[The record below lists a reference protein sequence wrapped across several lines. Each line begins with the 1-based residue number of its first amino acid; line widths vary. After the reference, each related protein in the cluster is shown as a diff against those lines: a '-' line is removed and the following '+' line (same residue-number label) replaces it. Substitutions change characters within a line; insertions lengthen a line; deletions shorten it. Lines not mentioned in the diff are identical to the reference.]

1 MASEMKKR
9 DRVFAALN
17 GDEVDRVPVSAWWHD
32 FPSEW
37 SAKSLAEATI
47 EAYENYDWDWIKLNP
62 RASYYAEI
70 WGAEFEPNP
79 DRQPDMTK
87 PAFTSATAMSRIKP
101 ADLRNGVIREQ
112 IDSVK
117 LVSKKVKGG
126 APLVQTVFSPL
137 ASLSR
142 MAGST
147 KFIQRMIREEPAA
160 VHKALAAVTQ
170 TLARYSAA
178 CVKAGADGIF
188 FATVEWGSAD
198 VISLTAYN
206 KFARPYD
213 LEVLAAVEGAPFN
226 ILHVCR
232 SNNHLLDL
240 IDYPVVAF
248 NWATQDTTNPSPAE
262 VLTKTDK
269 AVIGGASQDSVVP
282 NGTPAEVVKEAHR
295 SILDARSP
303 RFLLSPGCAIP
314 PTTPEKNLRALAQA
328 ASP

>member
-1 MASEMKKR
+1 MAGEMEKR
-9 DRVFAALN
+9 ERVFAAVS

-32 FPSEW
+32 FPREW

-47 EAYENYDWDWIKLNP
+47 EAFESFDWDWVKLNP
-62 RASYYAEI
+62 RASYYGEI
-70 WGAEFEPNP
+70 WGAEFRPNS

-87 PAFTSATAMSRIKP
+87 PAFTSAKEMARVKP
-101 ADLRNGVIREQ
+101 VDLRNSILREQ
-112 IDSVK
+112 IGSVK
-117 LVSKKVKGG
+117 LVASKLKG
-126 APLVQTVFSPL
+126 ATPLVQTVFAPL

-160 VHKALAAVTQ
+160 VEKALKAVTH

-178 CVKAGADGIF
+178 CIKAGADGIF

-198 VISLTAYN
+198 VISATAYDR
-206 KFARPYD
+206 FARPYD
-213 LEVLAAVEGAPFN
+213 LEVLDAVADAPFN

-240 IDYPVVAF
+240 LDYPVAAF

-269 AVIGGASQDSVVP
+269 AVIGGASHETVVP

-295 SILDARSP
+295 SILDARST
-303 RFLLSPGCAIP
+303 RFLLSPGCAVP

>member
-1 MASEMKKR
+1 MASEMTKR
-9 DRVFAALN
+9 DRVFAALK

-32 FPSEW
+32 FPREW
-37 SAKSLAEATI
+37 SAESLAEATI
-47 EAYENYDWDWIKLNP
+47 EAYETYDWDWVKLNP
-62 RASYYAEI
+62 RASYYGEI
-70 WGAEFEPNP
+70 WGAEFQPNS

-101 ADLRNGVIREQ
+101 ADPRNAVLRDQ

-117 LVSKKVKGG
+117 LVSASLKGR

-137 ASLSR
+137 AALSR

-147 KFIQRMIREEPAA
+147 KFMQRMIREEPAA
-160 VHKALAAVTQ
+160 VHKALSAVTT

-178 CVKAGADGIF
+178 CVNAGADGIF
-188 FATVEWGSAD
+188 FATVEWGSSD
-198 VISLTAYN
+198 VISLSAYN

-213 LEVLAAVEGAPFN
+213 LEVLAAVADSPLN

-240 IDYPVVAF
+240 IDYPVAAF

-269 AVIGGASQDSVVP
+269 AVIGGASHETVIP

-303 RFLLSPGCAIP
+303 RFLLSPGCAVP

>member
-1 MASEMKKR
+1 MATEMKKR
-9 DRVFAALN
+9 DRVFAALK
-17 GDEVDRVPVSAWWHD
+17 GDELDRVPVSAWWHD
-32 FPSEW
+32 FPREW

-47 EAYENYDWDWIKLNP
+47 EAYETYDWDWIKLNP
-62 RASYYAEI
+62 RASYYAEV
-70 WGAEFEPNP
+70 WGAEFEPHD

-87 PAFTSATAMSRIKP
+87 PAFTSATALSRIEP
-101 ADLRNGVIREQ
+101 ADLRNGVLREQ
-112 IDSVK
+112 ISSVK
-117 LVSKKVKGG
+117 LVAEQLKGRI
-126 APLVQTVFSPL
+126 PLVQTVFSPL

-147 KFIQRMIREEPAA
+147 RFVQRMIREEPNA
-160 VHKALAAVTQ
+160 VHKALAAVTA
-170 TLARYSAA
+170 TLAKYSAA
-178 CVKAGADGIF
+178 CVSAGADGIF

-198 VISLTAYN
+198 VMSASAY
-206 KFARPYD
+206 KKIARPYD
-213 LEVLAAVEGAPFN
+213 LEVLAAVGDAPFN

-232 SNNHLLDL
+232 SKNHLLEL
-240 IDYPVVAF
+240 IDYPVAAF
-248 NWATQDTTNPSPAE
+248 NWATQDSTNPSPAE

-269 AVIGGASQDSVVP
+269 AVIGGASQDTVLP

>member
-1 MASEMKKR
+1 MAGEMKKR
-9 DRVFAALN
+9 DRVFAALK

-32 FPSEW
+32 FPREW
-37 SAKSLAEATI
+37 SAQSLAEATV
-47 EAYENYDWDWIKLNP
+47 EAYETYDWDWVKLNP
-62 RASYYAEI
+62 RASYYGEI
-70 WGAEFEPNP
+70 WGAEFKPNP

-87 PAFTSATAMSRIKP
+87 PAFTSAKEMSRLKP
-101 ADLRNGVIREQ
+101 ADLRNGIVREQ

-117 LVSKKVKGG
+117 LVAKKLKGR

-147 KFIQRMIREEPAA
+147 KFIQRMIRDEPAA
-160 VHKALAAVTQ
+160 VEYALKAVTH
-170 TLARYSAA
+170 TLARYSAG
-178 CVKAGADGIF
+178 CIKAGADGIF

-198 VISLTAYN
+198 VISPAAYN

-213 LEVLAAVEGAPFN
+213 REVLDAVAEAPFN

-240 IDYPVVAF
+240 VDYPVAAF

-269 AVIGGASQDSVVP
+269 AVIGGASHETVVP

-303 RFLLSPGCAIP
+303 RFLLSPGCAVP
-314 PTTPEKNLRALAQA
+314 PATPEKNLRALAQA